1 MTLSWCAH
9 AQDAASSNSSHYAR
23 VRQQRARLLSAT
35 AFSLRRPS
43 VQLVTELAP
52 LLADPAGQLVLAHL
66 VRRTCDLAATEGAE
80 AAARCEEQLA
90 AGAAESCWR
99 DYRAAASLAERT
111 LAISCLG
118 NLRSARARELL
129 RPVAGGE
136 VRPGECWVQVAA
148 VRAAPAPQ
156 LHLAIFLNT
165 SHCHPARIAALDQL
179 FAHTEADM

>member
-1 MTLSWCAH
+1 M
-9 AQDAASSNSSHYAR
+9 
-23 VRQQRARLLSAT
+23 
-35 AFSLRRPS
+35 
-43 VQLVTELAP
+43 QLVTELAP

-80 AAARCEEQLA
+80 AAEAAARCEAQLA

-99 DYRAAASLAERT
+99 DYQAAATLAERT